1 MIWRWAYGCK
11 SRDLTKQQ
19 CLVVLGVTHLFFIN
33 SQNFLV
39 CSTQKRSKKP
49 LKAKVLKIK
58 NSDESLHLRR
68 LTVSSQSVVNKKSS
82 NGLKPIP
89 FLRLMGVWLDQAGF
103 PINSQVDVIV
113 DNNLLIIKPADS

>member
-1 MIWRWAYGCK
+1 MPNISKKKNIAKGAK
-11 SRDLTKQQ
+11 AS
-19 CLVVLGVTHLFFIN
+19 G
-33 SQNFLV
+33 
-39 CSTQKRSKKP
+39 KKP

-68 LTVSSQSVVNKKSS
+68 LIVSSQSVANKQSN
-82 NGLKPIP
+82 NGLKSIP

-113 DNNLLIIKPADS
+113 DNHLLIIKPADS

>member
-1 MIWRWAYGCK
+1 MPNISK
-11 SRDLTKQQ
+11 KK
-19 CLVVLGVTHLFFIN
+19 N
-33 SQNFLV
+33 SAKGAKV
-39 CSTQKRSKKP
+39 SGKKP

-68 LTVSSQSVVNKKSS
+68 LTVSSQSVINKKSS

>member
-1 MIWRWAYGCK
+1 MNPAKASGKK
-11 SRDLTKQQ
+11 S
-19 CLVVLGVTHLFFIN
+19 
-33 SQNFLV
+33 
-39 CSTQKRSKKP
+39 

-82 NGLKPIP
+82 NGLKSIP
-89 FLRLMGVWLDQAGF
+89 FLRLMGVWLDRVGF

-113 DNNLLIIKPADS
+113 DNNLLIIKPADL